1 MSKNYCPYCMTPV
14 SENESCS
21 VCGLTSGTYI
31 SSPHHLPP
39 GTVLMDRYLVGRVL
53 GEGGFGITYI
63 GCDLRLELKVAIKE
77 YYPVDRATRNASS
90 SLEVTNFIGPSAK
103 SFERGKQKFLGE
115 AQVMARMDKQQAI
128 VSVRDFFELNNTA
141 YIVMEY
147 IEGITFR
154 ELVEKKGGKI
164 DADEL
169 FPMIEP
175 LFHALTIMHE
185 NGLIHRDISPD
196 NLMLENGK
204 IRLLDFGCAREAS
217 RGTETMTI
225 ALKHGYAPIEQY
237 QQKGQGPWTDIY
249 ALSAT
254 IYYCLTGKVPPQALD
269 RITEDDLLL
278 PSKLGVHL
286 SASQEKALL
295 KGMKLQPNRRF
306 SSAEEMWRTLYAQ
319 PEEEKENDTAPDS
332 ADEQADAA
340 KINKKTDMPA
350 YEPIMKTEMGE
361 IGTDREDKTSSDDL
375 KEDTAEEPAV
385 EKGAA
390 EEKTDADEKNDAPG
404 IDMEEKAGIADKPT
418 ESEIKK
424 ITFGRQQRI
433 FLGAG
438 IAAVCIV
445 VIFMI
450 WINRRPAGENAQ
462 EAINTNTQG
471 ASGYS
476 EPQNDTA
483 GSSETAG
490 PVEIDPH
497 IFDNA
502 YIFTS
507 GEGEEFDELMADDS
521 IEAVIIDCPNMFGSR
536 AVITKP
542 VLLSKDTFWS
552 ADNLIITEGGYLQV
566 EGNLDMSYSGY
577 LRMYGDSLCFYVT
590 DGGIFQSNNAF
601 VWLNDAACFAMEGD
615 NGGID
620 SPLEHRLIFSEDVFE
635 QNNVYSVT
643 DYASL
648 KRAIEAGGPISIDAD
663 IVIEDYVDLTV
674 PVRISENVT
683 VSTMRQHEEDYVMNV
698 RRGCVLVNHG
708 TLEESLYV
716 CDGGTVI
723 NDGVMSDT
731 SAFWIENE
739 STLINLGTM
748 YADYTSR
755 LWENALLVN
764 IGELICRQFVLI
776 GGNMSN
782 MGNVT
787 VEGESFFEIMNASRF
802 WNKAGGVLDV
812 KENGYV
818 NNGSWIDNT
827 GEITVEYGGAFE
839 NTLLLND
846 GRFQARNGSYLSESG
861 VYYGEGEYD
870 IAASD
875 IKIYHTAY
883 WDPDGLDRSMEVT
896 SEDELVT
903 AMETKGIEA
912 VYMKSDIT
920 VHTDMAVRKNL
931 FIDNGCSLTMADG
944 AVLIDYGNVIMLK
957 DGASLRG
964 SNITLQ
970 EDAQL
975 YMQYDSTLHLEENGE
990 LILDGSAIWGW
1001 GANIVLNDAAMSM
1014 KNRAA
1019 FGFNDLKSFKAYNS
1033 QITLQNKSMLAMPAG
1048 CDEEIMIS
1056 GSKVTLSEEGGPSY
1070 FYTVTEADW
1079 KDCELHIGA
1088 GVFENRAR
1096 NMNMQNCTITVAQD
1110 GTMHSDNSNLS
1121 FSGETTLTNEG
1132 NLFVWGWDEYL
1143 FTARGTITNYG
1154 NMEFGILHMDISVP
1168 IENQGTVYYNG
1179 DVYLNRETG
1188 WDDTCV
1194 TGNKPIDKSIQ

>member
-286 SASQEKALL
+286 SAVQEKALL
-295 KGMKLQPNRRF
+295 KGMRLQPNRRF
-306 SSAEEMWRTLYAQ
+306 SSAEKMWRALYAP
-319 PEEEKENDTAPDS
+319 PEEEKENDTVPDS

-340 KINKKTDMPA
+340 KLNKKTDMPA
-350 YEPIMKTEMGE
+350 CDPVMKTEMGE
-361 IGTDREDKTSSDDL
+361 SGTDRKDKAPSDEP
-375 KEDTAEEPAV
+375 KEDTIDKSVV
-385 EKGAA
+385 EKDAA
-390 EEKTDADEKNDAPG
+390 EV
-404 IDMEEKAGIADKPT
+404 
-418 ESEIKK
+418 EIKK
-424 ITFGRQQRI
+424 IAFSRQQRI

-438 IAAVCIV
+438 IAAICIIV
-445 VIFMI
+445 VFSAI
-450 WINRRPAGENAQ
+450 WINHRPSEENGK
-462 EAINTNTQG
+462 EAIN
-471 ASGYS
+471 ASV
-476 EPQNDTA
+476 QNAAGDSGKQYYTA
-483 GSSETAG
+483 DSSETAE
-490 PVEIDPH
+490 PVEVDPH

-502 YIFTS
+502 FMFTS
-507 GEGEEFDELMADDS
+507 GDGDEFDELMADDS
-521 IEAVIIDCPNMFGSR
+521 IEAVIMACPNMLSSR

-552 ADNLIITEGGYLQV
+552 ADNLLITEGGYLQV

-577 LRMYGDSLCFYVT
+577 LRMYGDRLCFYVP
-590 DGGIFQSNNAF
+590 DGGIFQSNNAA
-601 VWLNDAACFAMEGD
+601 VWINDEACIAMEGD
-615 NGGID
+615 NGGIE
-620 SPLEHRLIFSEDVFE
+620 SSLEHRIIFSEDVFE
-635 QNNVYSVT
+635 QNRTYSVT
-643 DYASL
+643 DFASL
-648 KRAIEAGGPISIDAD
+648 QRAIEAGGPISIDAD
-663 IVIEDYVDLTV
+663 IVIEDYVDFTV

-683 VSTMRQHEEDYVMNV
+683 VSTMRQQKEDYVLNV
-698 RRGCVLVNHG
+698 NRGCVLINHG

-723 NDGVMSDT
+723 NDGIMSDS

-739 STLINLGTM
+739 STLINLGEM
-748 YADYTSR
+748 CADYTSR

-764 IGELICRQFVLI
+764 MGELSCHQFVLI

-787 VEGESFFEIMNASRF
+787 VEEESFFEIMNASRF
-802 WNKAGGVLDV
+802 WNKAGGVLDI
-812 KENGYV
+812 KENAYV

-827 GEITVEYGGAFE
+827 GEIIVEYGGGFE

-846 GRFQARNGSYLSESG
+846 GRLQARNGSYLSESG

-870 IAASD
+870 ITASD

-883 WDPDGLDRSMEVT
+883 WDPDALDRSMEVT

-920 VHTDMAVRKNL
+920 VHTDLAVRKNL
-931 FIDNGCSLTMADG
+931 FLDNGCSLTMADD
-944 AVLIDYGNVIMLK
+944 AALTDYGNVIMLK

-964 SNITLQ
+964 SNIMLQ

-975 YMQYDSTLHLEENGE
+975 YMQYDSTLQMEENGK
-990 LILDGSAIWGW
+990 LSLDSSAIWGW

-1019 FGFNDLKSFKAYNS
+1019 FGFNDLKSFQAYNS
-1033 QITLQNKSMLAMPAG
+1033 EITLQNQSMMTMPAG
-1048 CDEEIMIS
+1048 CDEEIAIN
-1056 GSKVTLSEEGGPSY
+1056 GSKITLSEEGGPSY
-1070 FYTVTEADW
+1070 FYTVSEADW

-1096 NMNMQNCTITVAQD
+1096 NINMQNCNITIARD
-1110 GTMHSDNSNLS
+1110 GVMNSYNSNLS
-1121 FSGETTLTNEG
+1121 FSGGTTLTNEG
-1132 NLFVWGWDEYL
+1132 NFFVWGWDEYL
-1143 FTARGTITNYG
+1143 FTARDMMTNYG
-1154 NMEFGILHMDISVP
+1154 SMEFGIFHMDISVP

-1179 DVYLNRETG
+1179 DTYLNKESG
-1188 WDDTCV
+1188 WDDACV